1 MHNLAFSGREAG
13 SLSPSLSSALGV
25 LNPAQKPPFPPTALI
40 NARYS
45 PTVRY
50 VRADYNGGLHGGR
63 KMTAQTPS
71 IQFFEGISE
80 ELSNVSLRRNRNS
93 GVRSVLMTFN
103 SLKALEKFNSF
114 TKRSSN
120 SMLLTDEEGAISVE
134 PSSIQI
140 RFGGPEGDE
149 LQRVE
154 CQFEIEQEDHWER
167 FMRFMHRYAQVND
180 MAYSETDKSQGKG
193 GN

>member
-1 MHNLAFSGREAG
+1 MAS
-13 SLSPSLSSALGV
+13 
-25 LNPAQKPPFPPTALI
+25 
-40 NARYS
+40 
-45 PTVRY
+45 
-50 VRADYNGGLHGGR
+50 
-63 KMTAQTPS
+63 QTPS
-71 IQFFEGISE
+71 IQFFEGIYE

-120 SMLLTDEEGAISVE
+120 SMLLTDEEGVITVE
-134 PSSIQI
+134 PSSVQ
-140 RFGGPEGDE
+140 FLFTGAEGDE

-167 FMRFMHRYAQVND
+167 FMRFMKRYAEAND
-180 MAYSETDKSQGKG
+180 MAYSETGKSTESGS
-193 GN
+193 N